1 MSDDLMAFLESA
13 GAGCISGRVSEW
25 PQLKP
30 ACKWAAQEI
39 KRHRR
44 IEDGAVMPLIEAVR
58 KAKEARFNKDAGDLF
73 DCLDTVFRELA
84 AIDAVRKEQP

>member
-13 GAGCISGRVSEW
+13 GAGCISGSVSEW

-39 KRHRR
+39 KRYRR
-44 IEDGAVMPLIEAVR
+44 IEDGAVMPLDAATHSFIEFIR
-58 KAKEARFNKDAGDLF
+58 EYARAAYAPDL
-73 DCLDTVFRELA
+73 VNRLA
-84 AIDAVRKEQP
+84 AFDATRRETQ